1 LKDQT
6 LILQFDGGSRGNPGP
21 AAVGIV
27 ISAEDGTPLVTIGR
41 FIGRATNNVAE
52 YRALIAVMQEAQKLG
67 ARRVIIRGDSELIVR
82 QMNGEYRVKNADLKP
97 LWRQAQDLQAEFEE
111 ARIEHNLRHHNE
123 LADRLANLAID
134 RRAEVTDADLP
145 AGGVEAGGDQDADE
159 AAGGDAKAG
168 ADQTKW
174 RCPRCNCAI
183 KVVVPPARGTRPFL
197 CRCGTPMRKEP

>member
-21 AAVGIV
+21 AGVGIV
-27 ISAEDGTPLVTIGR
+27 IGAEDGTPLVTIGR

-123 LADRLANLAID
+123 VADRLANLAID

-159 AAGGDAKAG
+159 AAGGDTKAG

-174 RCPRCNCAI
+174 RCPRCNGAI